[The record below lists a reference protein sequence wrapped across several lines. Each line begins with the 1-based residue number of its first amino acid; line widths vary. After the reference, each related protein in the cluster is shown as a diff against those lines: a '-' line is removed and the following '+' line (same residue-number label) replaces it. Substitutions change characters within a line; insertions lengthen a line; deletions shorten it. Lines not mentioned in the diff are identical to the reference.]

1 MTVLIAE
8 LLNGISLEE
17 AVKHI
22 SPLLISLF
30 PMSENLNRMLML
42 IEQAQTLAQ
51 INVTATEA
59 LKLLGQ
65 GWVAEETLAI
75 SIYCALKYSND
86 FEKGVLTAVNH

>member
-1 MTVLIAE
+1 
-8 LLNGISLEE
+8 
-17 AVKHI
+17 
-22 SPLLISLF
+22 
-30 PMSENLNRMLML
+30 ML